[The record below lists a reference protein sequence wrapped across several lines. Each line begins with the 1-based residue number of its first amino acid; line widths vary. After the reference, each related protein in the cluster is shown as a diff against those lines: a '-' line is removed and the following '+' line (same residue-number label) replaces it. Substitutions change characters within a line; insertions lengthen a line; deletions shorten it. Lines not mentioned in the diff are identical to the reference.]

1 MKSALSLFA
10 AGAALLFSAAAGA
23 ADEQPS
29 YPKKDTPEA
38 AVMRGHIVFKHYC
51 VLCHGES
58 GEGNGRAAKVH
69 TPPPANLTTT
79 DKNDQYKELII
90 RKGGLFLGRSDGM
103 PPWENELTNE
113 QIGDVIAY
121 LRTIHVPP
129 KSK

>member
-1 MKSALSLFA
+1 MKSALLLFA
-10 AGAALLFSAAAGA
+10 AGAALLSSAAAG